1 MDHRIVDC
9 VDFLDLHIDRNEHSF
24 IQLEIIMCDNIED
37 DMPEVYRPPLQLIAM
52 TFALWAII
60 IGAIMVAMWIFQ

>member
-9 VDFLDLHIDRNEHSF
+9 LDLPDFHIDRNEHPF

-60 IGAIMVAMWIFQ
+60 IAAIMVAMWMFQ